1 MKVLMDKLAEN
12 IRLTLFSLSLDEF
25 AFRSQTHQKTKN
37 QAERRVV
44 YFIIYFTLDFLF

>member
-25 AFRSQTHQKTKN
+25 AFRSQTENKEQNRKQPGGDN
-37 QAERRVV
+37 VV
-44 YFIIYFTLDFLF
+44 LFTL